1 MDGNRHSVVSVLT
14 RMARLP
20 PCIVQVLASPICLP
34 APVGKEQRVQT
45 VYDRPLAWVAAA
57 QRITALRCYVGTM
70 GIKEAVASAV
80 AFAEQSLGPDR
91 TAGIRLEEIET
102 SVVGGEGV
110 WLIKLSNIQIPFPV
124 LGFPSPVP
132 GFYSSR
138 FAALTVGADTTRD
151 YKVYAVSKETG
162 VVLSMKIRLLS
173 APAA

>member
-1 MDGNRHSVVSVLT
+1 MASARRCRTVCDGN
-14 RMARLP
+14 
-20 PCIVQVLASPICLP
+20 LA
-34 APVGKEQRVQT
+34 G
-45 VYDRPLAWVAAA
+45 VAAA
-57 QRITALRCYVGTM
+57 KKIAVLRCYVDTM

-80 AFAEQSLGPDR
+80 AFAQQSLGPDR
-91 TAGIRLEEIET
+91 TAGIRLEEIES
-102 SVVGGEGV
+102 SVVGGEEV
-110 WLIKLSNIQIPFPV
+110 WLITLSNIQA
-124 LGFPSPVP
+124 PSPNP